1 MSWWSH
7 SQQAPV
13 IGAKVAADQAL
24 TLHKSSLCTNLWRRL
39 GRELWPGSS
48 VHAEVNRD
56 LFGTCHFTQERTE
69 DGRRRRLVRKATL
82 GEGQAGQISDTG
94 EWLSRRPVIPRSLT
108 SNASAVAMR
117 ELLATSDEE
126 THPHD
131 VDEDYA
137 IGWRS
142 SAKEADAKAIAAAD
156 GSRALARTYA
166 RSNVHASPSHMTSAF
181 GTSLLC

>member
-94 EWLSRRPVIPRSLT
+94 EWLSRRPVIPRKGSLRRRT
-108 SNASAVAMR
+108 STTPPPGNLGGSMQSAGGKDLTIGFFTPVRSGVMSSASR
-117 ELLATSDEE
+117 
-126 THPHD
+126 
-131 VDEDYA
+131 
-137 IGWRS
+137 RS
-142 SAKEADAKAIAAAD
+142 SRGRS
-156 GSRALARTYA
+156 GSVMHPGLPHRGLPCA
-166 RSNVHASPSHMTSAF
+166 
-181 GTSLLC
+181 